1 MERMLATPA
10 DAEIVIKL
18 YQLRTEAVMRKAR
31 AWLVGD
37 FWPQTAEEFFA
48 VYDNPGNKHNPYI
61 RQVIS
66 YWEMAA
72 AMVIHGAVS
81 AELFVDSNAE
91 GFFILAK
98 FMPILDAI
106 REKNPTFMTKTS
118 EMVRR
123 FSSAT
128 QRLDAI
134 VKRVEVTR
142 ATLAAKSKKRVSKVA
157 DVSVDLSGDLPLAV
171 PEFSSEQ

>member
-1 MERMLATPA
+1 
-10 DAEIVIKL
+10 
-18 YQLRTEAVMRKAR
+18 
-31 AWLVGD
+31 
-37 FWPQTAEEFFA
+37 
-48 VYDNPGNKHNPYI
+48 
-61 RQVIS
+61 
-66 YWEMAA
+66 
-72 AMVIHGAVS
+72 
-81 AELFVDSNAE
+81 VDSNAE